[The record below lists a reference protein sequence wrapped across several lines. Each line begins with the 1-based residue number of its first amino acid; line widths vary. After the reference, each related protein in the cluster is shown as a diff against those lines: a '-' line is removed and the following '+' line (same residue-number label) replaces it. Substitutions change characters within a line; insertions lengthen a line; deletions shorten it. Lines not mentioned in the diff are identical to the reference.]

1 VETTTSTVETTTSTV
16 ETAATT
22 VLGKTQFWCAR
33 KRERHCGDGKNFGEN
48 NVAHFDF
55 LLPYS
60 IRCDGITL
68 LVVKSEECEA
78 DPGIAST

>member
-1 VETTTSTVETTTSTV
+1 M
-16 ETAATT
+16 ETATT
-22 VLGKTQFWCAR
+22 PMLGKTQLWCAG
-33 KRERHCGDGKNFGEN
+33 KRERYCSRCKNFGEN

-60 IRCDGITL
+60 IRCDGIKL

-78 DPGIAST
+78 DPGIASTLREILRW